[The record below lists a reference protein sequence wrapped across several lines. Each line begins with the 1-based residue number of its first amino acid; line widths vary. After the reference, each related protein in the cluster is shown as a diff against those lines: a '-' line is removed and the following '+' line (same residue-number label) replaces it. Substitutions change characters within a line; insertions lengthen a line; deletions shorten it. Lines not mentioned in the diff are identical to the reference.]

1 MNQSFSHYHEKDLQ
15 GYRHSSLCKTIASAS
30 YDENNVSGVPIK
42 VTDLIKAS
50 VKN

>member
-1 MNQSFSHYHEKDLQ
+1 MRSEKSFSVKLLDI
-15 GYRHSSLCKTIASAS
+15 YR
-30 YDENNVSGVPIK
+30 DVPKK